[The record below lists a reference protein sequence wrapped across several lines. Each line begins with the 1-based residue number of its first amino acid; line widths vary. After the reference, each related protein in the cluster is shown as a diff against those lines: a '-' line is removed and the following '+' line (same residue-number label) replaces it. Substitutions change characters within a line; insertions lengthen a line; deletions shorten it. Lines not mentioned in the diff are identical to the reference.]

1 MRSHNLY
8 LQKVHDE
15 LSVYSQKLLHGE
27 LVEMTTAQEENWD
40 RIQIIWSL
48 LKDGHSDNDI
58 LKLAKN
64 HPGLKIQ
71 ERRAR
76 ELLYMTYEVFADLR
90 PMRNTKAL
98 KMLDSESFRQSAN
111 MVMIEM
117 QKLLKKGAKQEG
129 PSLTDILD
137 FDEDEIEQG
146 NENHIKQYGLTTKEY
161 EAYAKLMKIWKELR
175 VEAGKIDGVYLPDA
189 KNQEEKK
196 RPMKVTIKK
205 LIVNNNS
212 NPIIPPT
219 PEPETYVLEQ
229 ESD

>member
-1 MRSHNLY
+1 MRNHNLY

-27 LVEMTTAQEENWD
+27 LVEMTATQEENWD

-48 LKDGHSDNDI
+48 LKEGHSDNDI

-64 HPGLKIQ
+64 HPGLRVQ

-98 KMLDSESFRQSAN
+98 KMLDSESYRQSAN
-111 MVMIEM
+111 LVMIEM
-117 QKLLKKGAKQEG
+117 QKLLKKGAKSDE

-137 FDEDEIEQG
+137 LDDDEIEA
-146 NENHIKQYGLTTKEY
+146 NDENHIKNYGLTTKEY
-161 EAYAKLMKIWKELR
+161 EAFVKLMKVWKELK

-205 LIVNNNS
+205 VVVNNNQIA
-212 NPIIPPT
+212 PPPT
-219 PEPETYVLEQ
+219 EPETYVLEQ